1 MNHKKNFV
9 VKSGFTLAEV
19 LLVVSIVGVIAALT
33 LATLIPHY
41 QNDTLVVRLK
51 RVIQNIESATENI
64 MYDEGKTTFAAT
76 SAWTNDKEQLGRF
89 LDTYFLTTSRQCD
102 DSNSTGTAQNPNP
115 KHRCF
120 AKGPYTSIAE
130 VDYDMIAAWATNRNA
145 VVQGMQEFWCEG
157 GVSRQLADSSTIC
170 VQVVQP
176 REASGDINSNNYQAA
191 VNEAYFDVQL
201 DINGP
206 NGPNKGGRD
215 MFNYR
220 INPVTGL
227 TDGTISEKICDHN
240 FGTVTCRNVIMNSE
254 EDIQNACLRSAL
266 GKSCTYILA
275 NNGYQMNY
283 DTDWNQVHSSACQEN
298 PKEMGSTRKMSQL
311 YSVGSIDWCRQRLRS
326 IDDGTTRTRW
336 CKKSDPTK
344 CSCVWHPAIGDVSD
358 RSRFYEQTCYWGS
371 PN

>member
-1 MNHKKNFV
+1 MSYKKTV
-9 VKSGFTLAEV
+9 IIKAGFTLAEV
-19 LLVVSIVGVIAALT
+19 LLVVAIVGIIAALT

-51 RVIQNIESATENI
+51 RVVQNIESATENI
-64 MYDEGKTTFAAT
+64 MYDEGKNTFAAT
-76 SAWTNDKEQLGRF
+76 SAWTDGEDGLANF
-89 LDTYFLTTSRQCD
+89 LDNYFQTTSRHCD
-102 DSNSTGTAQNPNP
+102 DNNASP

-120 AKGPYTSIAE
+120 AEGPYTSIAE

-145 VVQGMQEFWCEG
+145 VVQGMQEFRCED

-170 VQVVQP
+170 VKVVQP
-176 REASGDINSNNYQAA
+176 RAASGDINSNDYQAA
-191 VNEAYFDVQL
+191 VDVAYFDVQL

-220 INPVTGL
+220 INPNTGL

-240 FGTVTCRNVIMNSE
+240 FGSVTCRNVVMNSA

-283 DTDWNQVHSSACQEN
+283 ETEWNQTHSAACQEN
-298 PKEMGSTRKMSQL
+298 PKEMRSSQTMQSL
-311 YSVGSIDWCRQRLRS
+311 GYGGTDTKWCQERLRS
-326 IDDGTTRTRW
+326 IHDGITRTRW
-336 CKKSDPTK
+336 CRKNDSTK
-344 CSCVWHPAIGDVSD
+344 CSCRWKPKIGDVMD
-358 RSRFYEQTCYWGS
+358 RDNFNFNCEYGGGLDAQD
-371 PN
+371 ND